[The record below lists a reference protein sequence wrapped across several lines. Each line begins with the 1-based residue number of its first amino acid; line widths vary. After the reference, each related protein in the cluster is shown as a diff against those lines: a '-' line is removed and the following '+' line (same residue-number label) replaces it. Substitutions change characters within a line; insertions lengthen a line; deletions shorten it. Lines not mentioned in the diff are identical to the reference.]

1 MTPEREKY
9 ISNVSGKEMMIRSNI
24 EMLKYFI
31 RIRKENFEWMK
42 YDEETIKAMK
52 RDINKYE
59 IAIKA
64 LKRQLPVPTLKFHTP
79 CTDHVVCGVCG
90 CISNSDS
97 NYCYHCGQKFR
108 K

>member
-24 EMLKYFI
+24 EMFKFLI
-31 RIRKENFEWMK
+31 HERKHDFEVWK
-42 YDEETIKAMK
+42 YDAVVTTEMK

-64 LKRQLPVPTLKFHTP
+64 LKRQLPVPTLRFHTP

-90 CISNSDS
+90 CISKSDS